1 MDWKVYTKNRQ
12 MQIVGQSKPNKPI
25 QEAISQHKITDFLIT
40 CFFNE
45 YCMEIPIVNT
55 LPELQ

>member
-1 MDWKVYTKNRQ
+1 

-45 YCMEIPIVNT
+45 NCMEIPIVNT
-55 LPELQ
+55 LLELQ